1 METLDVNEII
11 NLLFVLSIAAS
22 VAGFMAGL
30 LGVGGGIIIVPA
42 LYYAFTVLDFD
53 IATRMHLSVGTSL
66 AIIIPTSI
74 ISTKTHMEYDA
85 VDFKLVK
92 SFGIFILLG
101 VIAGTF
107 LAVNLKTPAFILF
120 FSIMAFIVG
129 LFFIFFRE
137 QLLKNPKMIS
147 DSVKNISGVIIG
159 FISVLLGIGGGSTYL
174 ALLLIWEIPYYI
186 FPIIALTCNIIV
198 VSGNSFNYIKA
209 GNLNLKLLIPYLLG
223 SVPFAFIGGSLNI
236 EKNLFEFL
244 LFGVLSIAGFLLLIK
259 SKSFDDKH
267 NIYKKISLFFSIF
280 IGSIIGFV
288 SGIVGIGGGIFLSP
302 VLFLLKAGKPKHIA
316 TVASLFILINSIS
329 GIMGQL
335 TKNLVL
341 NEIVNYWPLLL
352 CVLFGGQLGN
362 IINIKVFSNR
372 VLALVTGILV
382 IFVSIRLGFKIF
394 S

>member
-1 METLDVNEII
+1 METLDINEII

-85 VDFKLVK
+85 VDFKLIK

-147 DSVKNISGVIIG
+147 DSAKNISGIVIG
-159 FISVLLGIGGGSTYL
+159 FISVLLGIGGGSL
-174 ALLLIWEIPYYI
+174 M
-186 FPIIALTCNIIV
+186 
-198 VSGNSFNYIKA
+198 
-209 GNLNLKLLIPYLLG
+209 
-223 SVPFAFIGGSLNI
+223 VPFMRTFGYDIRRSIGTAA
-236 EKNLFEFL
+236 
-244 LFGVLSIAGFLLLIK
+244 GVGFLIAVFGTITMITGGKIL
-259 SKSFDDKH
+259 D
-267 NIYKKISLFFSIF
+267 NISTPYSVGYVNL
-280 IGSIIGFV
+280 IGFLV
-288 SGIVGIGGGIFLSP
+288 FVPVTMIMARVGAKAVYKIDKNILSKIFGIFL
-302 VLFLLKAGKPKHIA
+302 
-316 TVASLFILINSIS
+316 
-329 GIMGQL
+329 
-335 TKNLVL
+335 
-341 NEIVNYWPLLL
+341 
-352 CVLFGGQLGN
+352 
-362 IINIKVFSNR
+362 II
-372 VLALVTGILV
+372 
-382 IFVSIRLGFKIF
+382 VSIRSFFEYLSIT
-394 S
+394 